1 MNLFCAIKMKVP
13 DFEVMEYNITYIYFY
28 GVFFMNVIIICFILV
43 LSVVLFACSA
53 IIIVK
58 IFGTGFFIGL
68 DLSCVTVMDDN
79 DDVNGKINAIIDNI
93 GSDCQSS
100 ATKVIIVDGGMNL
113 WQREI
118 CDKYCEKYSFLEI
131 CTPDMLNGI
140 IFSLKNKK
148 GF

>member
-1 MNLFCAIKMKVP
+1 MNAIIV
-13 DFEVMEYNITYIYFY
+13 
-28 GVFFMNVIIICFILV
+28 CFILV
-43 LSVVLFACSA
+43 VSVVLFACSA

-58 IFGTGFFIGL
+58 IFGTGFFTGL
-68 DLSCVTVMDDN
+68 DLFCITIMDTS
-79 DDVNGKINAIIDNI
+79 DDVKQKINEIIDNI

-100 ATKVIIVDGGMNL
+100 STKVIIVDGGMDV

-140 IFSLKNKK
+140 IFSLKNKNDFNFRVEK
-148 GF
+148 NIIK